1 MNKQSQQSR
10 KCIEEVLKDN
20 LKEISMKNEK
30 IFIRY
35 FPQVVWRHEPISFS
49 GQTHYSDVGSQNF
62 CSSRCENGSHNFRIA
77 LIFGIDS
84 SAFLSRSKDRMNF
97 WPEIPNLNANMQSE
111 PSLDTSTL
119 WFSNNYHSF
128 FTIYIS
134 STLLN
139 NTEGKKIDKKI
150 VHFFIL
156 SDSYHMRYVLG

>member
-1 MNKQSQQSR
+1 MIYDIFGIVVIACPKTTSIVSV
-10 KCIEEVLKDN
+10 VL
-20 LKEISMKNEK
+20 
-30 IFIRY
+30 
-35 FPQVVWRHEPISFS
+35 WRHEPISFS

-62 CSSRCENGSHNFRIA
+62 YSSRCENGSHNFRIA

-139 NTEGKKIDKKI
+139 NTEGKKFDKKLCTFLFVRFLSHVVCFRI
-150 VHFFIL
+150 TQNFFDEKIL
-156 SDSYHMRYVLG
+156 HA

>member
-1 MNKQSQQSR
+1 
-10 KCIEEVLKDN
+10 
-20 LKEISMKNEK
+20 
-30 IFIRY
+30 
-35 FPQVVWRHEPISFS
+35 
-49 GQTHYSDVGSQNF
+49 
-62 CSSRCENGSHNFRIA
+62 
-77 LIFGIDS
+77 
-84 SAFLSRSKDRMNF
+84 MNF

-156 SDSYHMRYVLG
+156 SDSYRMRYVLG